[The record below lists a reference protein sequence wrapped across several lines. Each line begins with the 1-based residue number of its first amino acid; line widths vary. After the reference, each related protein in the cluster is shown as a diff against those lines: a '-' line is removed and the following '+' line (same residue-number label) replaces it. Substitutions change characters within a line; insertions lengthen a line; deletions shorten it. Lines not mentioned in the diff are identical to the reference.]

1 MISSPDT
8 YRLKDRRAIPIA
20 GARGAAPGR

>member
-8 YRLKDRRAIPIA
+8 YRLKDRRSIPIA